1 MWAMFWHRIW
11 STITSHIQHNFHNH
25 VYCCHHSIDGKYY
38 ESIRNAF
45 VFFRCVQTVSQ
56 MTDWVHAAS
65 YDMGVCP
72 DALCLQLG
80 TAAIHILAVHANDL
94 EHKEISIAITRDSQ
108 SKTYA
113 MWCAQL
119 VSLHTGRP
127 QLDRIRSKYDLKV
140 CMHVLAFGP
149 NNSNYQISFIPL
161 YRQQNLL
168 HACLTQTWLVDCKP
182 CTYLTKSEN
191 SNAKHTTQIS
201 APSVDTSIYS
211 FRAFV

>member
-1 MWAMFWHRIW
+1 MINNYLGY
-11 STITSHIQHNFHNH
+11 STQLPQSCLLLSSRHWRQILWEYLECVCI
-25 VYCCHHSIDGKYY
+25 
-38 ESIRNAF
+38 
-45 VFFRCVQTVSQ
+45 FRCVQTMSQ
-56 MTDWVHAAS
+56 MTDLVPAAS

-140 CMHVLAFGP
+140 GMHVLAFGP

-182 CTYLTKSEN
+182 CTYLTKSGD

-201 APSVDTSIYS
+201 VPSVDTSIYS